1 MLSHP
6 WAARVIETRAE
17 PGPATISYM
26 DAIAAILLDG
36 GFNVELAHHGLHVL
50 GSRVLGFN
58 QDLFDDKSAVDP
70 DTAAAVAHELAR
82 LYPSVGAIA
91 LAASHEGGLGGC
103 DDEVE
108 FEFGLDLIL
117 EGLERERVR
126 ARHLHVAESCPGW
139 ATRRRRRPMDTEQ
152 ARQLVARERQRVEA
166 ALRELAGDVAAD
178 AELELQQTGETDAGS
193 ELETEMV
200 EVALQNDMRA
210 RLAAVERA
218 EARIAAGS
226 YGRSVESGDMI
237 PDERLEADPLA
248 ERTVEEQRRFEAES
262 G

>member
-1 MLSHP
+1 
-6 WAARVIETRAE
+6 
-17 PGPATISYM
+17 
-26 DAIAAILLDG
+26 
-36 GFNVELAHHGLHVL
+36 
-50 GSRVLGFN
+50 
-58 QDLFDDKSAVDP
+58 
-70 DTAAAVAHELAR
+70 
-82 LYPSVGAIA
+82 
-91 LAASHEGGLGGC
+91 
-103 DDEVE
+103 
-108 FEFGLDLIL
+108 
-117 EGLERERVR
+117 
-126 ARHLHVAESCPGW
+126 
-139 ATRRRRRPMDTEQ
+139 MDTEQ

-226 YGRSVESGDMI
+226 YGRSVESGDVI
-237 PDERLEADPLA
+237 LDERLEADPLA

>member
-1 MLSHP
+1 
-6 WAARVIETRAE
+6 
-17 PGPATISYM
+17 
-26 DAIAAILLDG
+26 
-36 GFNVELAHHGLHVL
+36 
-50 GSRVLGFN
+50 
-58 QDLFDDKSAVDP
+58 
-70 DTAAAVAHELAR
+70 
-82 LYPSVGAIA
+82 
-91 LAASHEGGLGGC
+91 
-103 DDEVE
+103 
-108 FEFGLDLIL
+108 
-117 EGLERERVR
+117 
-126 ARHLHVAESCPGW
+126 
-139 ATRRRRRPMDTEQ
+139 
-152 ARQLVARERQRVEA
+152 
-166 ALRELAGDVAAD
+166 VAAD